1 VYLYG
6 TVGPDHGSASVTLNG
21 ELVATRMN
29 LTSPWAMSY
38 ELLWFATG
46 LDVSKPFNVSMT
58 SLEDKKMTLDFLVMS
73 VDGPTLSAL

>member
-1 VYLYG
+1 
-6 TVGPDHGSASVTLNG
+6 
-21 ELVATRMN
+21 
-29 LTSPWAMSY
+29 MSY